1 VKAKQYFITTIL
13 FLIVVSMSLS
23 GIIQDFS
30 FNNDWIAKIGN
41 EKITI
46 SDFNRIIDNYKNS
59 PELSGKSYQE
69 IKMIALKHLIR
80 NIVGGRIVEKYGI
93 KKLGIELSDKD
104 IARMIRSTPQFQENG
119 KFSKAKFDI
128 FLTNNKIIESEY
140 IKYIRSKI
148 ISDFVSSPALN
159 FRISMKKEAG
169 LVANHMSQVRTYD
182 LYEIA
187 NPANKPIS
195 EEEIK
200 THYDANSFKFVKPGY
215 LKISYITFEDIYNA
229 IQYTPSKTEIE
240 DAVNGG
246 KKTIAQATKDLIS
259 YHKNNTINSIK
270 RQIEQGSTMK
280 DLANSFKINIKS
292 ANINQ
297 EDSSFVSMLKNEEKS
312 GIMEFKKD
320 NIVYNVDKYIKDESI
335 KMDLARAQIIKSIN
349 EDRVSDNASDIIAE
363 VKNDSKNLEK
373 AIMSGKI
380 KKLSTKSFKISDKNG
395 DIEKSLSMHESL
407 SNASNIY
414 KINGKYHFGVLRS
427 IKNNT
432 SNDKEKIANIDKFMQ
447 NSMMRNISSAM
458 YKKMM
463 DDVKVELNEP
473 ILKSL

>member
-1 VKAKQYFITTIL
+1 
-13 FLIVVSMSLS
+13 
-23 GIIQDFS
+23 
-30 FNNDWIAKIGN
+30 
-41 EKITI
+41 
-46 SDFNRIIDNYKNS
+46 
-59 PELSGKSYQE
+59 
-69 IKMIALKHLIR
+69 
-80 NIVGGRIVEKYGI
+80 
-93 KKLGIELSDKD
+93 
-104 IARMIRSTPQFQENG
+104 
-119 KFSKAKFDI
+119 
-128 FLTNNKIIESEY
+128 
-140 IKYIRSKI
+140 
-148 ISDFVSSPALN
+148 
-159 FRISMKKEAG
+159 
-169 LVANHMSQVRTYD
+169 
-182 LYEIA
+182 
-187 NPANKPIS
+187 
-195 EEEIK
+195 
-200 THYDANSFKFVKPGY
+200 
-215 LKISYITFEDIYNA
+215 
-229 IQYTPSKTEIE
+229 
-240 DAVNGG
+240 
-246 KKTIAQATKDLIS
+246 
-259 YHKNNTINSIK
+259 
-270 RQIEQGSTMK
+270 MK